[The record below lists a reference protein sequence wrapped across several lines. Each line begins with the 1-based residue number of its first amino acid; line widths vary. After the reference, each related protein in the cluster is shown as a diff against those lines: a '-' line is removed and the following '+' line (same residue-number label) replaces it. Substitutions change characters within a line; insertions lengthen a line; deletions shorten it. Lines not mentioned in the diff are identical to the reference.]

1 MPSAGAAGVKDA
13 LGKADK
19 PAKSKKSRKANI
31 DATSEEEEEEEES
44 SEEDD

>member
-1 MPSAGAAGVKDA
+1 MPSAVVGEV

-19 PAKSKKSRKANI
+19 PVKSKRSRKANI
-31 DATSEEEEEEEES
+31 DATSEEEEES